1 MRYNPDDK
9 KVQHKST
16 KSNTNNCKLNSHILK
31 YKEKYA
37 IFIIKKGVSMEQEKN
52 KKGVNLLLI
61 FIIVIL
67 AVLCVLFATGTISLK
82 SNEVTDGSDNQTN
95 ENTNTEDNS
104 ANLLNGNII
113 VTQNGKVISNEI
125 PSDLVGKYTN
135 KNSSESYIQL
145 TNGNVEVSEPTGGG
159 PAKVFKND
167 EVKLYI
173 NYLNTNYNSEQYVTV
188 EFFIEKDNEGIRR
201 TYTYIGEKSS
211 HDNAYHFKTPDPTP
225 AGGEGQNDYP
235 YSK

>member
-1 MRYNPDDK
+1 
-9 KVQHKST
+9 
-16 KSNTNNCKLNSHILK
+16 
-31 YKEKYA
+31 
-37 IFIIKKGVSMEQEKN
+37 MEQEKN
-52 KKGVNLLLI
+52 KNGVNLLLI

-82 SNEVTDGSDNQTN
+82 SNEVTDGSGNQTS

-159 PAKVFKND
+159 ATRVFKND
-167 EVKLYI
+167 QVKLYI
-173 NYLNTNYNSEQYVTV
+173 NYLNTDENSKQYVTV
-188 EFFIEKDNEGIRR
+188 EFYVENNGYNQKA

-211 HDNAYHFKTPDPTP
+211 HDNAYHFKTPDTTP
-225 AGGEGQNDYP
+225 VGGEGQNDYP